1 LIDNETMKQLNPLN
15 PINPLNKPSPLDGF
29 GDVNEPD
36 EEAVRVAKPMTL
48 KTVKLPI
55 VPTTVDAFT
64 EADKSRIC
72 EMAWED
78 RTPFEAIRMQFGL
91 TEGQTIDLMRQYMKR
106 SSFLMWRKRMT
117 GLTVKHAGLRSPDVT
132 RHKANNRSP
141 SR

>member
-1 LIDNETMKQLNPLN
+1 MGVSMNDID
-15 PINPLNKPSPLDGF
+15 LDAYLPEDF
-29 GDVNEPD
+29 AAP
-36 EEAVRVAKPMTL
+36 RVAKSVSAKPA
-48 KTVKLPI
+48 KLPI
-55 VPTTVDAFT
+55 VPVQSVDFT

-91 TEGQTIDLMRQYMKR
+91 TEAQTIDLMRSHMKK
-106 SSFLMWRKRMT
+106 SSFVMWRKRMS
-117 GLTVKHAGLRSPDVT
+117 GLTVKHAALRDPAVT

>member
-1 LIDNETMKQLNPLN
+1 MNADFDAYQPEDFAAPR
-15 PINPLNKPSPLDGF
+15 
-29 GDVNEPD
+29 
-36 EEAVRVAKPMTL
+36 AAKPASS
-48 KTVKLPI
+48 KIIKLPV
-55 VPTTVDAFT
+55 VPVAASEFT

-91 TEGQTIDLMRQYMKR
+91 TEAQTIDLMRVYMKK
-106 SSFLMWRKRMT
+106 SSFVMWRKRMT
-117 GLTVKHAGLRSPDVT
+117 GLTVKHAGLRSSVVQ

>member
-1 LIDNETMKQLNPLN
+1 MNPLN
-15 PINPLNKPSPLDGF
+15 LLNPPNEFSDINE
-29 GDVNEPD
+29 GDEGV
-36 EEAVRVAKPMTL
+36 VRAAKPTNP

-55 VPTTVDAFT
+55 VPSTSDAFT

-91 TEGQTIDLMRQYMKR
+91 TEAQTIDLMRQYMKR
-106 SSFLMWRKRMT
+106 SSFVMWRKRMT
-117 GLTVKHAGLRSPDVT
+117 GLTVKHAGLRSPDVQ

>member
-1 LIDNETMKQLNPLN
+1 MNQLNPLE
-15 PINPLNKPSPLDGF
+15 PLNPLNEF
-29 GDVNEPD
+29 GDINGGE
-36 EEAVRVAKPMTL
+36 VRPSRAAKLTSKTL
-48 KTVKLPI
+48 KLPI
-55 VPTTVDAFT
+55 VPITADAFT

-91 TEGQTIDLMRQYMKR
+91 SEAQTIDLMRSYMKR
-106 SSFLMWRKRMT
+106 SSFVMWRKRMT
-117 GLTVKHAGLRSPDVT
+117 GLTVKHAGLRSPDVQ